1 MMLNLLKVPDHNRVL
16 SWAGKCCILFAGY
29 FITGKLGLLLPAIG
43 SHITLIW
50 LPTGVAVAVLLRWG
64 TGFWPAV
71 FLASLAVN
79 MSVGATFVLACS
91 IATGNTLGPLLSALI
106 LKHTFFNW
114 MLDKGR
120 DIFMLIVAAA
130 LGMAASASGG
140 VISLV
145 VFGVLDGSML
155 LAWLTWWAG
164 DFVGVLLATPLLLN
178 ISYTEL
184 GRLWRQRMEYAS
196 WLAITCLVGWAIF
209 FINQDAAGHALPLV
223 FLMLPLVVWSAM
235 RFDNTGASLG
245 TLVCMLI
252 AALATSR
259 GLGPF
264 HRTDPSQGLFVMWIF
279 LATLVLVQLMVTA
292 LQTQRKDAEDRIHS
306 LAFFDP
312 LTHLPNRN
320 LLLDRLRQAMHSS
333 ARNQRHGALMFLDLD
348 HFKNIND
355 TYGHDAGDFL
365 LKEVARRLQFCV
377 RQGDTVSRLS
387 GDEFVVVLENLDAE
401 EHRAV
406 KQAEAIAEKMRGM
419 LAEIVHLAVGQNH
432 NQKVIDYYISVSIG
446 ISLFLDADSRVDEIL
461 KRADL
466 TMYQAKSSG
475 RNAIRF
481 FDPAMQK
488 MVEHRSMLEAHLRQ
502 AIGKNELKL
511 FYQLQ
516 VDRDARPIGCE
527 ALLRW
532 HNTAEGVVPPVEF
545 IPLAEE
551 TGLILTIGNWVID
564 QACRQLAIWS
574 AMPETRDLSLAI
586 NVSAR
591 QFREVNF
598 VALIDAALKQYSSIM
613 PPLLKLEL
621 TEGVVLYDIEEAVL
635 KMHQLKELGVTISL
649 DDFGTGYSSL
659 SYLQRLPLD
668 QLKIDQSFVRN
679 LTTNGNDAAI
689 ALAIINLGKTLGL
702 DVIAEG
708 VETREQCDYLLAHD
722 CEAFQGYLFARPE
735 PLAAFEQL
743 LNEKLK
749 LKQAELM

>member
-1 MMLNLLKVPDHNRVL
+1 MLNLLKVSDQNRVL
-16 SWAGKCCILFAGY
+16 LWAGKCCILFAGY
-29 FITGKLGLLLPAIG
+29 FIAGKLGLLLPAIG

-50 LPTGVAVAVLLRWG
+50 LPTGIAVAGLLRWG
-64 TGFWPAV
+64 TGFWPGV
-71 FLASLAVN
+71 YLASLAVN
-79 MSVGATFVLACS
+79 LSVGSSLALAIS
-91 IATGNTLGPLLSALI
+91 IAVGNTLGPLLAVLI
-106 LKHTFFNW
+106 LKYTFFNW

-120 DIFMLIVAAA
+120 DILMLMVAAA
-130 LGMAASASGG
+130 AGMMVSASGG
-140 VISLV
+140 VASLG
-145 VFGVLDGSML
+145 VFGMLPDTTLL

-184 GRLWRQRMEYAS
+184 GRLWRQRVEYAS
-196 WLAITCLVGWAIF
+196 WLVIAFVLGWAIF
-209 FINQDAAGHALPLV
+209 FINQDADGHALPVV

-235 RFDNTGASLG
+235 RFGNTGASLS

-264 HRTDPSQGLFVMWIF
+264 HRTDASQGLFVMWIF

-292 LQTQRKDAEDRIHS
+292 LQTQRKVAEDRIHS

-312 LTHLPNRN
+312 LTHLANRN
-320 LLLDRLRQAMHSS
+320 LLLDRLRQAMHLS
-333 ARNQRHGALMFLDLD
+333 ARNQRYGALMFLDLD

-355 TYGHDAGDFL
+355 TYGHDAGDLL
-365 LKEVARRLQFCV
+365 LKEVARRILMCV

-406 KQAEAIAEKMRGM
+406 KQAEIVAEKIRAM
-419 LAEIVHLAVGQNH
+419 LAEIFHLSVGH
-432 NQKVIDYYISVSIG
+432 SHHQKVIDYYISVSIG
-446 ISLFLDADSRVDEIL
+446 ISLFLGATNRLDEIL

-466 TMYQAKSSG
+466 TMYQAKSAG
-475 RNAIRF
+475 RNVIRF

-488 MVEHRSMLEAHLRQ
+488 MVEHRALLEAHLRQ

-516 VDRDARPIGCE
+516 VDRDGRPIGCE

-532 HNTAEGVVPPVEF
+532 HNAVEGVVPPVEF

-551 TGLILTIGNWVID
+551 TGLILPIGNWVID
-564 QACRQLAIWS
+564 QACQQLAIWS
-574 AMPETRDLSLAI
+574 ARPETRDLSLAI

-598 VALIDAALKQYSSIM
+598 VALIDAAIKRYAIN
-613 PPLLKLEL
+613 PPLFKLEL

-679 LTTNGNDAAI
+679 LTNIVSDAAI
-689 ALAIINLGKTLGL
+689 VLAIINLGKTLGL

-735 PLAAFEQL
+735 QVDAFEKL
-743 LNEKLK
+743 LAEKSK
-749 LKQAELM
+749 LNAS